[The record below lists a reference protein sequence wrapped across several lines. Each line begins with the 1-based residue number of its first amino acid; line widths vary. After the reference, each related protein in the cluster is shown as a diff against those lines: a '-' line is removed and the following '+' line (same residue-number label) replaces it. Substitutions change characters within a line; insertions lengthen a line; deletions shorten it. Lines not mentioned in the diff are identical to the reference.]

1 MKIKKQNTQK
11 SVIKRKLKFQDYKNC
26 LEAAQI
32 EEKKKKKKRAIYRKI
47 KLKQIVLKNVKKNF

>member
-1 MKIKKQNTQK
+1 MMKIKKQNTQK

-32 EEKKKKKKRAIYRKI
+32 EKKKR
-47 KLKQIVLKNVKKNF
+47 KKKGPFIEK

>member
-1 MKIKKQNTQK
+1 MMKIKKQNTQK

-32 EEKKKKKKRAIYRKI
+32 EKKKR
-47 KLKQIVLKNVKKNF
+47 KKKEPFIEN